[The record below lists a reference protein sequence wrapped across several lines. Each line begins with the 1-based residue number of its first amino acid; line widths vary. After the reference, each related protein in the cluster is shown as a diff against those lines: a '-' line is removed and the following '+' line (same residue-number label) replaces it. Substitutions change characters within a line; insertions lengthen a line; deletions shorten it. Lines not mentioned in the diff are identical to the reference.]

1 MILNDGNLLNTFTS
15 GQNWECLCQ
24 NNRIARGFAQEF
36 LWSSQR
42 YRPGHRL
49 KRRDKSFSLQIFF
62 LGGCGFFMSDVLSGG
77 LLGHLGL
84 LYLALGANR

>member
-1 MILNDGNLLNTFTS
+1 MEICLTLSRPAKIGNACAKTTGSHVALRRNFS
-15 GQNWECLCQ
+15 GPVS
-24 NNRIARGFAQEF
+24 A
-36 LWSSQR
+36 S
-42 YRPGHRL
+42 RPGHRL